1 MTTQTKTKQ
10 IWEIN
15 QGEFI
20 SWRYE
25 GCSDDIE
32 DLDYSDEIIESLK
45 ENGKF
50 ELTLTIDDVI
60 HNLGYMPSDLIEN
73 FDELNLEADD
83 DDEVCPMSEDFEVK
97 WL

>member
-10 IWEIN
+10 IWKIN

-32 DLDYSDEIIESLK
+32 DLDFSDEIIESLK
-45 ENGKF
+45 EHCKYEF
-50 ELTLTIDDVI
+50 TLTIDNII
-60 HNLGYMPSDLIEN
+60 HELGYMPCRLIEN
-73 FDELNLEADD
+73 FVELNLDTDD
-83 DDEVCPMSEDFEVK
+83 GEVCPMAEDFEVE
-97 WL
+97 WT